1 MCTKIDIAS
10 EIVSATV
17 CKQSRNDAPLSLLI
31 VDDVPLNLK
40 LLRAMLETEGCTV
53 VVACNGVEA
62 LAALEREPFDG
73 VVSDIQMPQ
82 MDGFQLCRAIRGN
95 ESLRNLPFVFYTATY
110 TAAMDRELGER
121 LGADAYLIKPA
132 PVESILAALR
142 REAVRGESDFA
153 EGDVVSLYGAAL
165 SRKIDEKKQLVDRQ
179 SMQYAISRM
188 LGEAQS
194 LEAVVPEILRVMC
207 QTLGWVGGAYWSWN
221 GSGRTFECLH
231 TWTAF
236 APESGDE
243 AIQPPRPPPQ
253 SAALLPI
260 DIESRPI
267 GILQFFSTH
276 PRGPSADV
284 LQCAEAVALNIGQ
297 FAARIAAQ
305 GEIRR
310 LAHFDSLTDLP
321 NRNLFRELA
330 ARALARAQRSR
341 KPLALLFVDLDG
353 FKQVNDGH
361 GHDVGDCVLATFAAR
376 LRECLRGSDTVIRN
390 VESSAAARLGGD
402 EFAILIDDFEQWS
415 ALEAIAQ
422 KILVAAAAPF
432 IATDCECNIG
442 ASIGI
447 AVYPDHGQDLDALKC
462 AADCAMYRAK
472 QAGKNTFR
480 FAETAGEE
488 KMAVALAE
496 LRCMP
501 LGEGKDSGTADP

>member
-1 MCTKIDIAS
+1 MS
-10 EIVSATV
+10 V
-17 CKQSRNDAPLSLLI
+17 LI

-40 LLRAMLETEGCTV
+40 MLRAQLEAEGCV
-53 VVACNGVEA
+53 VVTARNGVEA
-62 LAALEREPFDG
+62 LTALESKAFDG
-73 VVSDIQMPQ
+73 IVSDIQMPQ

-95 ESLRNLPFVFYTATY
+95 ESLRNLPFIFYTATY

-121 LGADAYLIKPA
+121 LGADGYLIKPA

-142 REAVRGESDFA
+142 REAFRAKSAFA

-194 LEAVVPEILRVMC
+194 LETIVPEILRMMC
-207 QTLGWVGGAYWSWN
+207 QSLGWVCGAYWSWN
-221 GSGRTFECLH
+221 ESGRTFDCLH
-231 TWTAF
+231 TWTEF
-236 APESGDE
+236 APDSLDE
-243 AIQPPRPPPQ
+243 VMQPSRPPPR

-260 DIESRPI
+260 DIESQPI
-267 GILQFFSTH
+267 GILQFFSPH
-276 PRGPSADV
+276 ARGPSADV

-310 LAHFDSLTDLP
+310 LAHYDSLTDLP

-330 ARALARAQRSR
+330 SMALARARRSR
-341 KPLALLFVDLDG
+341 EPLALLFIDLDG

-361 GHDVGDCVLATFAAR
+361 GHSVGDFVLAAFAAR
-376 LRECLRGSDTVIRN
+376 LRECLRGSDTIIRN

-415 ALEAIAQ
+415 ALEAIAG
-422 KILVAAAAPF
+422 KILIAAGAPF
-432 IATDCECNIG
+432 TASDCECNIG

-447 AVYPDHGQDLDALKC
+447 AVYPDHGEDLDALKR

-480 FAETAGEE
+480 FAETAGDG
-488 KMAVALAE
+488 KMGAAAVAELAGM
-496 LRCMP
+496 R
-501 LGEGKDSGTADP
+501 LGEGEGSGTADP